1 MENRKKK
8 ALIKKQN
15 NDIENLRRAK
25 YFVIFSPPRFI
36 NPFKSYVIN
45 PFFVLTEKKNTII
58 ASLGALSNLKKIDT
72 VKVNYP
78 EEGDITFI
86 FSQAQILTDVSPEY
100 VIARLKSFSDIES
113 NQWAILIE
121 NYRINYQNSFQNIKN
136 ALESKNFV
144 PETNTQFL
152 LDDRDKKIKYF
163 KGKSYWMNIIYS
175 PSEIIYDSIVYRKE
189 LINFKGYD
197 VDYFIKTALTH
208 GLPRIFIFQE
218 DYFTEIRKK
227 AFKKLFC
234 FEFNTFEFKNKIV
247 NIENFTGVSR
257 VSGVSGVLCQKTDDT
272 NILAQHF
279 VNLSIDDEEAQKSVV
294 EEVVDEKPYYEN
306 KPDTEKELH
315 EFLEKFYTPKIIP
328 EPLENEM
335 NKSRRCK
342 IKIITDDEKIKFT
355 KSIDEKLLAK
365 NFSNFSSLRLN
376 QKTALNLL
384 EKSKKLKK

>member
-15 NDIENLRRAK
+15 NDIEKLGRAK
-25 YFVIFSPPRFI
+25 YFLIFSPPRFI

-45 PFFVLTEKKNTII
+45 PFFVLTEKNNSIV
-58 ASLGALSNLKKIDT
+58 ASLGSLLDLKKIDT

-78 EEGDITFI
+78 EEGDITFN

-100 VIARLKSFSDIES
+100 VIARLKSFSDIEC

-121 NYRINYQNSFQNIKN
+121 NFRINYQNSFQNIKN

-144 PETNTQFL
+144 LETNTQFL
-152 LDDRDKKIKYF
+152 LDNRDQKIKYF
-163 KGKSYWMNIIYS
+163 KGKSFWMNVIYS

-189 LINFKGYD
+189 LVNFKGYD
-197 VDYFIKTALTH
+197 VDYFVKAAFTH
-208 GLPRIFIFQE
+208 GLPHLFQE
-218 DYFTEIRKK
+218 DSYFTKILGKK

-234 FEFNTFEFKNKIV
+234 FEFNTFEFKDKIV
-247 NIENFTGVSR
+247 NVENFI
-257 VSGVSGVLCQKTDDT
+257 GVSGVLCQKTDDN

-279 VNLSIDDEEAQKSVV
+279 LNLSIDDEEAQKSVV
-294 EEVVDEKPYYEN
+294 EEVVDEKLYYEN
-306 KPDTEKELH
+306 KPQKEKELH

-335 NKSRRCK
+335 DESRRCK
-342 IKIITDDEKIKFT
+342 IKIITDEEKIKFA

-365 NFSNFSSLRLN
+365 NFSSLRFN
-376 QKTALNLL
+376 QEAALNLL